1 MTEQG
6 LNHRNLALSEICSGR
21 RKRPQSH
28 YFMKKALS
36 TAGIVAAGALTVQT
50 AQAQEKPWSVSAT
63 IRGFYDDNINTTPS
77 GLVPGK
83 QESYGFE
90 LRPEASY
97 TYSTGQ
103 FEAEVSYLYSMK
115 YYENRSNS
123 ADHRHNF
130 GATASYRFSPRLVID
145 VSEEFVIGQES
156 EILDPATGFTTRS
169 TGNNIRNSA
178 SIGAL
183 YEMTRQLA
191 VDFNYSNYFI
201 DYAQTGLSSRSALL
215 DRMEHRVGA
224 DLRWAATETTVG
236 LIGYSFGVR
245 DQTANDLLVPGVTPD
260 ARDSRSHYV
269 YLGAEHDFTSQLQAS
284 VRAGVQYTEFPN
296 LRSVAAAADDDTVN
310 PYVDANVTYKFA
322 ERASAQLGV
331 SHERAQTDLFG
342 LAGGAPT
349 LDSESTRVY
358 STISY
363 GFTAKI
369 TGALN
374 AQLQH
379 NSFNGGASNNSKDV
393 SFLFGANLDY
403 DITEYLTAQA
413 GYAFDRLDSDT
424 ALRSFT
430 RNRVYLG
437 LKATF

>member
-1 MTEQG
+1 
-6 LNHRNLALSEICSGR
+6 
-21 RKRPQSH
+21 
-28 YFMKKALS
+28 MKKALS

-50 AQAQEKPWSVSAT
+50 AQAQDKPWSVSAT
-63 IRGFYDDNINTTPS
+63 IRGFYDDNINTTPT
-77 GLVPGK
+77 GAVPGK

-90 LRPEASY
+90 LRPEAAY
-97 TYSTGQ
+97 EYNTGQ
-103 FEAEVSYLYSMK
+103 FEAEINYAYSMK

-130 GATASYRFSPRLVID
+130 GGKASYKFSPRLTVD

-156 EILDPATGFTTRS
+156 EILDPTGAFTTRS
-169 TGNNIRNSA
+169 AGNNVRNSA

-191 VDFNYSNYFI
+191 VDFSYSNYFI
-201 DYAQTGLSSRSALL
+201 DYAQTGVASRSALL

-224 DLRWAATETTVG
+224 DLRWNATETTVG
-236 LIGYSFGVR
+236 LVGYSFGVR
-245 DQTANDLLVPGVTPD
+245 DQTSNDSLSLAPLVTPN

-269 YLGAEHDFTSQLQAS
+269 YLGAEHEFSAKLQGS
-284 VRAGVQYTEFPN
+284 VRAGLQYTEFPN
-296 LRSVAAAADDDTVN
+296 LRTVAAAADDDTVN
-310 PYVDANVTYKFA
+310 PYADANINYNFA
-322 ERASAQLGV
+322 ERANIQLGV
-331 SHERAQTDLFG
+331 SHDRTQTDLFG
-342 LAGGAPT
+342 IAAGAPT
-349 LDSESTRVY
+349 LDAESTRLY
-358 STISY
+358 SNVSY

-369 TGALN
+369 TGSLN

-379 NSFNGGASNNSKDV
+379 NSFNGGASNNTKDLTV
-393 SFLFGANLDY
+393 LFGANLDY
-403 DITEYLTAQA
+403 DITDYLTAQA
-413 GYAFDRLDSDT
+413 GYAYDRLDSDT